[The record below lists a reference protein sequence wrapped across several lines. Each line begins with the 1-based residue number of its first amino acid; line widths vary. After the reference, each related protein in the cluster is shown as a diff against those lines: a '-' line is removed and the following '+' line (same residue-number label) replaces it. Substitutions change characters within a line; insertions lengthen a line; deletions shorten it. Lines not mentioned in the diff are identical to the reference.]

1 MDLNAKIYV
10 AGHRGLVGSAI
21 VRHLQGLGYCNLV
34 LQTRQQVD
42 LVDSQ
47 QVDKFFQ
54 THKPD
59 YVFDAAAKV
68 GGIYSNNTY
77 SAEFIYENTM
87 IQTNLIHNSWKY
99 GVKKFLF
106 LGSVCIYPKFA
117 PVPVQESSLLNGAL
131 EPTNEPYAVAKI
143 HGIKMCEAYYKQY
156 GFSSVCIMPSNLY
169 GPGDNFHDL
178 NGHVIPAMMQKF
190 YKNKTG
196 TVVLWGDGTPQREFL
211 HSEDMASACVFLM
224 QHNDTGKAELINAGS
239 GENISI
245 LDLSKTLSNISN
257 FQGSIIWDKS
267 KPNGTPNRPL
277 DSSKI
282 FKMGWQPKISLQ
294 QGLQETYTIFE
305 KMQLTKGQ

>member
-1 MDLNAKIYV
+1 VEQNAKIYV

-21 VRHLQGLGYCNLV
+21 VKHLGSLGYSNLI
-34 LQTRQQVD
+34 LKSRQELNLMDSRQVEE
-42 LVDSQ
+42 
-47 QVDKFFQ
+47 FFQ
-54 THKPD
+54 TYKPD

-68 GGIYSNNTY
+68 GGIHSNDTY
-77 SAEFIYENTM
+77 SADFIYENTL
-87 IQTNLIHNSWKY
+87 IQSNLIHNSWKY

-117 PVPVQESSLLNGAL
+117 PVPIKESSLLNGSL
-131 EPTNEPYAVAKI
+131 EPTNESYAVAKI

-156 GFSSVCIMPSNLY
+156 KFPSVCIMPSNLY

-190 YKNKTG
+190 YKNKKG
-196 TVVLWGDGTPQREFL
+196 TVILWGDGTPQREFL
-211 HSEDMASACVFLM
+211 HSSDMASACVFLM
-224 QHNDTGKAELINAGS
+224 QHQDTGKADLINAGS

-245 LDLSKTLSNISN
+245 LELSNLLSKISN

-277 DSSKI
+277 DSTKI
-282 FKMGWQPKISLQ
+282 LDMGWRPKISLQ
-294 QGLQETYTIFE
+294 QGLQETYSIFE
-305 KMQLTKGQ
+305 NLQKHS

>member
-1 MDLNAKIYV
+1 MEQNAKIYV

-21 VRHLQGLGYCNLV
+21 VKHLGSLGYSNLI
-34 LQTRQQVD
+34 LKSRQELNLMDSRQVEE
-42 LVDSQ
+42 
-47 QVDKFFQ
+47 FFQ
-54 THKPD
+54 TYKPD

-68 GGIYSNNTY
+68 GGIHSNDTY
-77 SAEFIYENTM
+77 SADFIYENTL
-87 IQTNLIHNSWKY
+87 IQSNLIHNSWKY

-117 PVPVQESSLLNGAL
+117 PVPIKESSLLNGSL
-131 EPTNEPYAVAKI
+131 EPTNESYAVAKI

-156 GFSSVCIMPSNLY
+156 KFPSVCIMPSNLY

-190 YKNKTG
+190 YKNKKG
-196 TVVLWGDGTPQREFL
+196 TVILWGDGTPQREFL
-211 HSEDMASACVFLM
+211 HSSDMASACVFLM
-224 QHNDTGKAELINAGS
+224 QHQDTGKADLINAGS

-245 LDLSKTLSNISN
+245 LELSNLLSKISN

-277 DSSKI
+277 DSTKI
-282 FKMGWQPKISLQ
+282 LDMGWRPKISLQ
-294 QGLQETYTIFE
+294 QGLQETYSIFE
-305 KMQLTKGQ
+305 NLQKHS

>member
-1 MDLNAKIYV
+1 MDQNAKIYV

-21 VRHLQGLGYCNLV
+21 VKHLVSLGYRNLI
-34 LQTRQQVD
+34 LKTRQELDLIDSLQVD
-42 LVDSQ
+42 Q
-47 QVDKFFQ
+47 FFQ
-54 THKPD
+54 TYKPD

-68 GGIYSNNTY
+68 GGIHSNNTY
-77 SAEFIYENTM
+77 GAEFIYENTM
-87 IQTNLIHNSWKY
+87 IQNNLIHNSWKY

-117 PVPVQESSLLNGAL
+117 PVPVKESSLLNGLL

-156 GFSSVCIMPSNLY
+156 KFPSVCIMPSNLY

-196 TVVLWGDGTPQREFL
+196 NVTLWGDGTPQREFL
-211 HSEDMASACVFLM
+211 HSADMASACVFLM
-224 QHNDTGKAELINAGS
+224 QHKDINKAELINVGS

-245 LDLSKTLSNISN
+245 LELSKLISKVSSFNGNIT
-257 FQGSIIWDKS
+257 WDKS

-282 FKMGWQPKISLQ
+282 LDMGWRPKITLH
-294 QGLQETYTIFE
+294 QGLKETYEIFE
-305 KMQLTKGQ
+305 KMQQQGL